1 MVSFSF
7 REVAGKVIGRGKRK
21 SRKRLL
27 GNYHGWLKLTM
38 IRYYYY
44 LLKKRVSPDEARLFF
59 NTSNCSLRKKN
70 KILSKTDIKTSS
82 QTTIV
87 APFYF
92 EFGNINFIGDVLINN
107 GCNFLD
113 NEMITIKTG
122 TMIGPNV
129 TLTTVSHHT
138 EPTLRHAANIIAPI
152 NIGENVWI
160 GAGVIVLPGIS
171 IGDNSVIAANSVVTA
186 DVAANC
192 LYAGTPAK
200 FKKFL

>member
-1 MVSFSF
+1 
-7 REVAGKVIGRGKRK
+7 
-21 SRKRLL
+21 
-27 GNYHGWLKLTM
+27 M
-38 IRYYYY
+38 IRYYFYV
-44 LLKKRVSPDEARLFF
+44 LRKKVNPSKVCLFF
-59 NTSNCSLRKKN
+59 NTSNLDRKKKN
-70 KILSKTDIKTSS
+70 KILSKAGIRTSA
-82 QTTIV
+82 QTAIV
-87 APFYF
+87 APLYF
-92 EFGNINFIGDVLINN
+92 EFGNITLIGDVLINA

-138 EPTLRHAANIIAPI
+138 EPALRHNVNILAPI

-160 GAGVIVLPGIS
+160 GAGAVVLPGIT

-186 DVAANC
+186 DVPANC

-200 FKKFL
+200 FKKSL

>member
-1 MVSFSF
+1 
-7 REVAGKVIGRGKRK
+7 
-21 SRKRLL
+21 
-27 GNYHGWLKLTM
+27 M

-44 LLKKRVSPDEARLFF
+44 LLKKRVSPAKARLFF
-59 NTSNCSLRKKN
+59 NTSNSSRRKKN
-70 KILSKTDIKTSS
+70 KILSKTGLTISS
-82 QTTIV
+82 QTAIV

-92 EFGNINFIGDVLINN
+92 EFGNINFIGDVLINT

-113 NEMITIKTG
+113 NEIITIRTG

-138 EPTLRHAANIIAPI
+138 DPTLRHGANIIAPI
-152 NIGENVWI
+152 EIGENVWI
-160 GAGVIVLPGIS
+160 GAGAVVLPGIT

-186 DVAANC
+186 DVPANC

-200 FKKFL
+200 FKKSL

>member
-1 MVSFSF
+1 
-7 REVAGKVIGRGKRK
+7 
-21 SRKRLL
+21 
-27 GNYHGWLKLTM
+27 M

-44 LLKKRVSPDEARLFF
+44 LLKKRVSPAKARLFF
-59 NTSNCSLRKKN
+59 NTSNSSRRKKN
-70 KILSKTDIKTSS
+70 KILSKTGITISS
-82 QTTIV
+82 QTAIV

-92 EFGNINFIGDVLINN
+92 EFGNINFIGDVLINT

-113 NEMITIKTG
+113 NEMVTIKTG

-138 EPTLRHAANIIAPI
+138 DPALRHSKNILSPI
-152 NIGENVWI
+152 EIGENVWI
-160 GAGVIVLPGIS
+160 GAGAVVLPGIT
-171 IGDNSVIAANSVVTA
+171 IGDNSIIAANSVVSTN
-186 DVAANC
+186 VPANC